1 MVDKKIIIIFIL
13 SICNM
18 LSLALISRLFA
29 YAFLDYTEVSYN
41 VLKNYTIV
49 TVCTGAAIGIF
60 FMLIVPMVLEKFNK
74 NNGDDNNNED

>member
-1 MVDKKIIIIFIL
+1 MVNKKIIIIFIL

-41 VLKNYTIV
+41 VLKNYTIM

-60 FMLIVPMVLEKFNK
+60 FHVNSSYGIRKI
-74 NNGDDNNNED
+74 

>member
-18 LSLALISRLFA
+18 LSLALISRLFV

-41 VLKNYTIV
+41 VLKSYTIM
-49 TVCTGAAIGIF
+49 TVCTGAAIGF
-60 FMLIVPMVLEKFNK
+60 FHVNSSYGIRKI
-74 NNGDDNNNED
+74 